1 MNRGVPT
8 LRARRRQDTHAE
20 IVRAAFELFAA
31 HGYEAVST
39 EEIAAAAG
47 VSRATFF
54 NYFPRKD
61 WILLEVAKAR
71 SERLKALLKEFRAS
85 GRTASFA
92 EVVELL
98 LKLTEEN
105 AQITHHSKRLLL
117 DTFVVHVTRGLLLP
131 AREQA
136 IKAITEIVK
145 SIPGK
150 QKTSA
155 RLIAETL
162 FATYLS
168 TMLEWLMR
176 EDAPRRWLMDAMR
189 ARLRLVLEG
198 AA

>member
-1 MNRGVPT
+1 MNRSVPT

-20 IVRAAFELFAA
+20 IVRAAFELFAE
-31 HGYEAVST
+31 HGYEAVSAD
-39 EEIAAAAG
+39 EIAAAAG

-61 WILLEVAKAR
+61 QILLEVAKSR
-71 SERLKALLKEFRAS
+71 SERLKTLLAEFRSS

-105 AQITHHSKRLLL
+105 ARITHHSKRLLL

-136 IKAITEIVK
+136 VEALTGIVK
-145 SIPGK
+145 SIPGRRRAGAK
-150 QKTSA
+150 
-155 RLIAETL
+155 LIAETL
-162 FATYLS
+162 FATYLT

-176 EDAPRRWLMDAMR
+176 EDAPRRWLTDAMR